1 MKIAIITDQHFGAR
15 KGSALF
21 HDYFLKFY
29 NDIFFPTLEKEGITT
44 IVDMGDTFDNRRG
57 IDFLALDWAKENYFN
72 RLRDMNIKVHT
83 IVGNHTAYYKNTNE
97 VNTIQ
102 LLLKEYKNIICYD
115 KATEIKLDKL
125 KVLIVPWINKE
136 NEAACLGFMED
147 SDAKI
152 VCGHFELNGYQVMR
166 GVQHSGGLDPVYV
179 KKFDRVFT
187 GHFHQK
193 HERDNVH
200 YFGTAYQMT
209 FNDLFEKKGFH
220 IYDTETD
227 EIEFVENPE
236 QKFFSLQY
244 TDDTDYTMV
253 DFRKFRGSYVKVFV
267 HEKKNAARF
276 DKLIERL
283 YDSRAESVMIL
294 ENEMQKQE
302 SKPVDEGTLATD
314 TLTLIGEQIDDIH
327 SNDKD
332 EAERLKNLFKELYLE
347 SFDEN

>member
-1 MKIAIITDQHFGAR
+1 
-15 KGSALF
+15 
-21 HDYFLKFY
+21 
-29 NDIFFPTLEKEGITT
+29 
-44 IVDMGDTFDNRRG
+44 
-57 IDFLALDWAKENYFN
+57 
-72 RLRDMNIKVHT
+72 
-83 IVGNHTAYYKNTNE
+83 
-97 VNTIQ
+97 
-102 LLLKEYKNIICYD
+102 
-115 KATEIKLDKL
+115 
-125 KVLIVPWINKE
+125 
-136 NEAACLGFMED
+136 MED

-179 KKFDRVFT
+179 KKFDRVFS

-193 HERDNVH
+193 HERENVH

-209 FNDLFEKKGFH
+209 FTDLFEKKGFH
-220 IYDTETD
+220 IYDTVTD

-267 HEKKNAARF
+267 HEKKNAAKF

-294 ENEMQKQE
+294 ENETQKQD